1 MKKLLYVLVLLSV
14 SSSSWAHQDALIE
27 LRGNQLVGLPEKY
40 QPAIFDLEKHL
51 FSIAGK
57 RLVVPDCYGQFFPKS
72 NNYKIFIKAS
82 WYHSEI
88 TDLPPYMGIRIT
100 ENGESFG
107 HFIQLEPL
115 DLFCSGENKAFC
127 ENILNYKSIEDSC
140 YEKIEVVAEG
150 PAA

>member
-1 MKKLLYVLVLLSV
+1 MKKLLYVLLFMSAY
-14 SSSSWAHQDALIE
+14 SSSWAHQDRLIE
-27 LRGNQLVGLPEKY
+27 LRGNLLIGLPEKY
-40 QPAIFDLEKHL
+40 QPAVLDLKKHS

-57 RLVVPDCYGQFFPKS
+57 RLVIPDCYGQFFPKT
-72 NNYKIFIKAS
+72 NNYKISITAS

-100 ENGESFG
+100 ENGKSFG

-115 DLFCSGENKAFC
+115 DLFCNNENKDFC
-127 ENILNYKSIEDSC
+127 DNILNYKSIEDSC
-140 YEKIEVVAEG
+140 YKKVEVVEES